1 MVTVRNPGFGAGT
14 VKLSIKIPQRLSKK
28 ISPYVVELNH
38 WIHREGEAQLTDEL
52 LIIEIRDLLTLWL
65 QLDKRL
71 GQPADRAQLIE
82 IFRGHV
88 LEACGPTPG
97 MDGAKILKVLEES
110 EAKLPASAF
119 TQPGPTA

>member
-1 MVTVRNPGFGAGT
+1 M
-14 VKLSIKIPQRLSKK
+14 KLSVRLSPKLSK
-28 ISPYVVELNH
+28 MISSYVTELNN
-38 WIHREGEAQLTDEL
+38 WVHREGETQLTDEL
-52 LIIEIRDLLTLWL
+52 LTIEIRDLLTLWL
-65 QLDKRL
+65 QIDKGL
-71 GQPADRAQLIE
+71 GLNSDRAQLVE
-82 IFRGHV
+82 VFRANV